1 MWVSIVNPICCLVSP
16 MVMLYVLDPLNLI
29 IASPVK
35 HSFCHSP
42 ASWNTEFLSCV
53 RSHTYTLP

>member
-1 MWVSIVNPICCLVSP
+1 MGVNSKPS
-16 MVMLYVLDPLNLI
+16 MLFSESNGYAVCVRPLNLI

-35 HSFCHSP
+35 HSFCHFP

-53 RSHTYTLP
+53 RSHTFTLP